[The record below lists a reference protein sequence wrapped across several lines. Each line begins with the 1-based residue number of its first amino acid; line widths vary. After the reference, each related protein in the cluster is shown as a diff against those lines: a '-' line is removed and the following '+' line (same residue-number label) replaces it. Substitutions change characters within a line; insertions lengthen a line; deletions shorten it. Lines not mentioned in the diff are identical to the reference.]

1 MREMLTRHFD
11 VVVVIWVLA
20 LVIGW
25 SLIALSRAPLSSDQ
39 WLGVPSGQVW
49 VEPSSDT
56 ITLP

>member
-39 WLGVPSGQVW
+39 WLSVPAGPIW
-49 VEPSSDT
+49 VVPSSDT
-56 ITLP
+56 NTLP